1 MFFIL
6 FIAIIIL
13 LAPEISLA
21 YIDPGT
27 GGMLASSLSIIGII
41 LASIFSFALAFI
53 LKPVWNY
60 VIKPGGKFFKGA
72 VLKLWNY
79 KKTFF
84 AVIMLLILSAG
95 ALFIFQKKFMPDSN
109 PKKYNKVI
117 VLGID
122 GFDPKIMEFLMNGG
136 KLDNFKKL
144 QENGSYAK
152 LQTIMPPISPV
163 VWTTIATG
171 VNPGKHGLFDFIR
184 FDRKKNLPYL
194 SIIDQQDS
202 ILGMKFNDPI
212 KGMPFWKT
220 LSDNNIPASAIHW
233 PVTFPAQKISGNM
246 LSGLGTP
253 DIRGFLNGYIRYTD
267 KKIDPST
274 SSGQANPGQ
283 DRIVF
288 VNNSGGQVQSELQ
301 GPFKTSGEILTEP
314 FAIKIY
320 GENNAD
326 FIMGENSYP
335 LKKGEWSDWISIKF
349 KQGFGRNTSAI
360 FKVFPESLAPEF
372 DVFITS
378 LQFDPENPSVK
389 ISEPENY
396 SSVLADEI
404 GKFYTLGMP
413 EDAKAVNDLNLS
425 KNALIE
431 QIDQI
436 RIEREKMFWVEYEK
450 LISSGGGVLAFVFDE
465 TDRAEH
471 IFYDQEVG
479 IENGK
484 VENVSPVLEKVY
496 TDKDKLLG
504 KILEKLP
511 EDAALM
517 VVSDHGFDKFKRA
530 VNLNNWLLE
539 SGYLVL
545 KPGITADNA
554 GALYKN
560 VDWEKTRAYSFGYAS
575 ININIKG
582 REKYGIVND
591 SEKDTLADEI
601 VVKLKQFKD
610 PQNGEIIPDIVF
622 KKNELFSGPYVNEA
636 GDIVVGFKP
645 PYRIDWENPVGG
657 FSKESVVDN
666 SRPWQADH
674 IFSPRFVPGIFFS
687 NFKINPVRDKSL
699 NGINSSTPRVLDIA
713 PTVFNLLQFNV
724 PSDYDGKTLL

>member
-6 FIAIIIL
+6 FIAITIL

-27 GGMLASSLSIIGII
+27 GGMFASSLSIIGII

-53 LKPVWNY
+53 LKPIWNY
-60 VIKPGGKFFKGA
+60 IIKPGWTILKKNT
-72 VLKLWNY
+72 LKLRAC

-84 AVIMLLILSAG
+84 AVIILLILSAG
-95 ALFIFQKKFMPDSN
+95 ALFIFQKKSMPDSN

-122 GFDPKIMEFLMNGG
+122 GFDPKIMEFLMNEG

-171 VNPGKHGLFDFIR
+171 VNPGKHGIFDFIKFNR
-184 FDRKKNLPYL
+184 DKNLPFL
-194 SIIDQQDS
+194 SIIDQQNS

-267 KKIDPST
+267 KKINDPLS
-274 SSGQANPGQ
+274 Q
-283 DRIVF
+283 DRIIF

-314 FAIKIY
+314 FVIKISD
-320 GENNAD
+320 ENNAN
-326 FIMGENSYP
+326 FIIGENSYP
-335 LKKGEWSDWISIKF
+335 LKKGQWSDWIGIKF
-349 KQGFGRNTSAI
+349 KQGFGRSTSAI
-360 FKVFPESLAPEF
+360 FKVFPESFKPEF
-372 DVFITS
+372 DVFATS
-378 LQFDPENPSVK
+378 IQFDPENPSVK
-389 ISEPENY
+389 ISEPEDY
-396 SSVLADEI
+396 SRVLSGEI

-431 QIDQI
+431 QINQV
-436 RIEREKMFWVEYEK
+436 RVEREKMFWVEYKK
-450 LISSGGGVLAFVFDE
+450 LISSEKGVLAFVFDE

-471 IFYDQEVG
+471 IFYDQEVVVKDG
-479 IENGK
+479 EVKSIG
-484 VENVSPVLEKVY
+484 PVLEKIY
-496 TDKDKLLG
+496 IDKDIFLG
-504 KILEKLP
+504 KILETLP
-511 EDAALM
+511 DDAAIM
-517 VVSDHGFDKFKRA
+517 VVSDHGFAQFKRA

-539 SGYLVL
+539 NGYLTL
-545 KPGITADNA
+545 KPGVEVGSARP
-554 GALYKN
+554 LYKDI
-560 VDWEKTRAYSFGYAS
+560 DWNKTKAYSFGYS
-575 ININIKG
+575 SVNINVKA
-582 REKYGIVND
+582 REKYGAVEAN
-591 SEKDTLADEI
+591 EKDNLEDEI
-601 VVKLKQFKD
+601 IGKLNQFKD
-610 PQNGEIIPDIVF
+610 PQNGEIIPDIVSR
-622 KKNELFSGPYVNEA
+622 KEELYPGPHIGEA
-636 GDIVVGFKP
+636 GDIVVAFKP

-657 FSKESVVDN
+657 FSKETVIDN
-666 SRPWQADH
+666 LRPWQADH
-674 IFSPRFVPGIFFS
+674 IFSPQFVPGIFFS
-687 NFKINPVRDKSL
+687 NFKIN
-699 NGINSSTPRVLDIA
+699 SSTPCVLDIA
-713 PTVFNLLQFNV
+713 PTVFDLMHLET
-724 PSDYDGKTLL
+724 PSEYDGKSLVE